1 MAGVFDRLPAQE
13 QVAELTPLGPAVPSN
28 GSGCLI
34 NACTKGIVITWKRV
48 DENLDL
54 VHHMRACPEPV
65 DLLQRN
71 DVCSTNR
78 IDNPAEIDLAVTAPA
93 ELDVVGHDLNH
104 ALYVAFIRRSIS
116 LYPSYTLQKIFF
128 FHSHV

>member
-34 NACTKGIVITWKRV
+34 NTRTKSIVITRKRV

-54 VHHMRACPEPV
+54 VHHMRARPEPV

-71 DVCSTNR
+71 DVCSPNR
-78 IDNPAEIDLAVTAPA
+78 IDDPAEVDLAVTAPA
-93 ELDVVGHDLNH
+93 ELDVVGHYLSH
-104 ALYVAFIRRSIS
+104 AL
-116 LYPSYTLQKIFF
+116 
-128 FHSHV
+128 HSGL